1 VHGAS
6 GPRQKLLWIPGI
18 GRAFCDEPILTSPE
32 SDLRAR
38 GIAVVAR
45 LSLIPTCTRG
55 AGNTDV
61 PSAVQML
68 GGSRMRPPATIRSAA
83 RNGINPAIAALS
95 YVILIGEVISIG
107 LIGLAIVVAAVACSL
122 TYRRSAG
129 KCVTVPLRR
138 RWM

>member
-1 VHGAS
+1 
-6 GPRQKLLWIPGI
+6 
-18 GRAFCDEPILTSPE
+18 
-32 SDLRAR
+32 
-38 GIAVVAR
+38 
-45 LSLIPTCTRG
+45 
-55 AGNTDV
+55 
-61 PSAVQML
+61 
-68 GGSRMRPPATIRSAA
+68 MRPQATIRSAA